1 MKKIFGLLLASA
13 VIFGAASC
21 AKETNS
27 SAVPAG
33 QEVEVSF
40 VADLGNLGTRAIA
53 DGETVN
59 EVAWAIY
66 EHGEPEPLDGL
77 QGTLVLDNKKA
88 TLDTRLVTGKSYD
101 IAFFAYKA
109 VEALEAVKGTVDP
122 VHYEVDW
129 NTKSVTMKL
138 NPKNANDEERDCFWC
153 VRENLFVDGPM
164 NETFILT
171 RPLAQLN
178 IGVSED
184 DIENA
189 RKAGYSVEKSS
200 IAVNTYTEF
209 NLFTGEVSKS
219 TLQYVTFDRADS
231 PVTQADVLNV
241 EGDTTNYKYLATTYL
256 LVNEKTTSKVEA
268 SLWAEN
274 DDFINKLEYSFVPF
288 QRNYRTNILGKLLT
302 NPATF
307 TIVIDENFVD
317 DHNVEHWD
325 GKVTV
330 VNPDAEGNYTVAEA
344 SELAYIAQLVND
356 GNTLAG
362 KTVTLNGNVD
372 LNGHNWTPIGY
383 WETFEGTFDGAG
395 FSVSNFTHNSKDID
409 CYIGLFGCTNNAT
422 IKNLTVRNIN
432 IKLLGDSEWAGGH
445 CGGLIG
451 YPTGNTVIENVSI
464 VGDVKIEC
472 APEVLGGQRVGAV
485 IGGDSSKSKS
495 LVMNN
500 VVVDVTEDSYV
511 KAYSYVGGVV
521 GAPYSTVTLTNVTS
535 NIDVYATNGVVGG
548 VIGLANVNST
558 LTNCSSSGDV
568 YRVTTPSSTTENQW
582 MRIGG
587 IIGCWGSASGTTTL
601 EGCTFTGTLHC
612 KDNKGNEVTEFDN
625 GGLVGR
631 GYTTNSPKGVLVIK

>member
-21 AKETNS
+21 TKETNS

-138 NPKNANDEERDCFWC
+138 DPKNANDEERDCFWR
-153 VRENLFVDGPM
+153 VREDLFVDGPM

-288 QRNYRTNILGKLLT
+288 QRNYRTNILGNLLT

-307 TIVIDENFVD
+307 TIVIDEHFVD

-330 VNPDAEGNYTVAEA
+330 VTPDAEGNYTVAEA
-344 SELAYIAQLVND
+344 SELAYIAQLVNG
-356 GNTLAG
+356 GNDLAG
-362 KTVTLNGNVD
+362 KTVTLSGNID
-372 LNGHNWTPIGY
+372 MCGNAWTPIGNAK
-383 WETFEGTFDGAG
+383 TAFAGKFEGAG
-395 FSVSNFTHNSKDID
+395 YTVSNYVVNEAEFA
-409 CYIGLFGCTNNAT
+409 GLFGRVFRKGA
-422 IKNLTVRNIN
+422 R
-432 IKLLGDSEWAGGH
+432 A
-445 CGGLIG
+445 
-451 YPTGNTVIENVSI
+451 SI
-464 VGDVKIEC
+464 
-472 APEVLGGQRVGAV
+472 
-485 IGGDSSKSKS
+485 
-495 LVMNN
+495 NN
-500 VVVDVTEDSYV
+500 VVVKNATINGNHYAGALVGHIYGDVTNCVIDGASV
-511 KAYSYVGGVV
+511 TVVPNSVNNAFDNGDKAGGIAGYVG
-521 GAPYSTVTLTNVTS
+521 
-535 NIDVYATNGVVGG
+535 
-548 VIGLANVNST
+548 
-558 LTNCSSSGDV
+558 
-568 YRVTTPSSTTENQW
+568 E
-582 MRIGG
+582 
-587 IIGCWGSASGTTTL
+587 GSYKIS
-601 EGCTFTGTLHC
+601 
-612 KDNKGNEVTEFDN
+612 GNEVNNVTVQAYRDL
-625 GGLVGR
+625 GGLVGMAQGGVTVSENEGNDITVINDQKTNKYGSNIEWNAGEIVGR
-631 GYTTNSPKGVLVIK
+631 KTATTIVENNNVVAVVNIKK